1 MDKINVFFKIN
12 GKVYCDNVPCN
23 LSIDKLYDIIENKIA
38 TKIRKTHAIKIH
50 GKIADEK
57 NMLSD
62 YNVTSECTLDVYYSM
77 SKAGLYHKPDVEG
90 ISMFQKLISN
100 IAHDSGLFDI
110 NIISL
115 MSYNVDLSI
124 AKKVF
129 LQQLQWP
136 ILNKELSRLDKIY
149 DKLEGLIN
157 VNIILPDRNFI
168 GYNSRYNPSF
178 ETTKKIF
185 KSITRGSLITDIEI
199 DSLVKIINENSDT
212 DKNPQI
218 NSLCGIKL
226 NSAFNK
232 NASEYNYRIS
242 KHSVM
247 LQNFKLKKLLSVSE
261 QLEKIIQLNFYY
273 VGVIF
278 TNTDFDEPKDS
289 ITYGID
295 FSQLKPYNLHVH
307 MWTGEKII

>member
-1 MDKINVFFKIN
+1 
-12 GKVYCDNVPCN
+12 
-23 LSIDKLYDIIENKIA
+23 
-38 TKIRKTHAIKIH
+38 
-50 GKIADEK
+50 
-57 NMLSD
+57 
-62 YNVTSECTLDVYYSM
+62 
-77 SKAGLYHKPDVEG
+77 
-90 ISMFQKLISN
+90 MFQKLISN